1 VAYGSA
7 VNFNRNIST
16 IGSTFAIT
24 FAPANNNGW
33 AVFGGS
39 SAQTISADA
48 SKVPVIPNLMMNKLS
63 NGLTL
68 NRQVTITRN
77 LALVSGLITSTAA
90 NLVVINDNAL
100 VTDASSLSYVNGP
113 VRKIGNDDFTFPTGK
128 NGVYQPIS
136 ISAPS
141 NTTHHFTAELFR
153 ETSNGLYSHSS
164 KVASIQTI
172 SQCEYWILNRT
183 NGTSNVN
190 VTLGWNGFDCLV
202 ANPSTLV
209 VARWNGTSW
218 QNHANGG
225 TTGSAASGSVA
236 SSAAITSFSPFA
248 VASTSIE
255 NPLPVE
261 LISFNGEV
269 QSGIVKLK
277 WETASETNSHY
288 FEIEKSTDLVNFT
301 SIGKVTSA
309 GTTTQHSYYDLI
321 DHEPFEGVSYYRL
334 IQVDFNG
341 STTVYDPISINNVE
355 SSELKWN
362 IWPNP
367 SEGVINLSLS
377 NKIDAKECDVT
388 IINSLGNIVKTMK
401 IDPNNKIQL
410 DMEDLPAGVYSI
422 LITGNN
428 IRFSSKIIKK

>member
-33 AVFGGS
+33 VVFGGAL
-39 SAQTISADA
+39 AQTISADA
-48 SKVPVIPNLMMNKLS
+48 ARIPVIPNLMINKS
-63 NGLTL
+63 ANGLTL
-68 NRQVTITRN
+68 NSQVTVTRN
-77 LALVSGLITSTAA
+77 LAFVSGLITSSAS
-90 NLVVINDNAL
+90 NLLVMEDNAL
-100 VTDASSLSYVNGP
+100 MTGASSLSYINGP
-113 VRKIGNDDFTFPTGK
+113 VRKVGNDAFTFPTGK
-128 NGVYQPIS
+128 NGIYRPIS

-141 NTTHHFTAELFR
+141 NTTHHFTAELFS
-153 ETSNGLYSHSS
+153 ETSNGSYSHAS
-164 KVASIQTI
+164 KAVSIQTI

-218 QNHANGG
+218 QNHGNGG
-225 TTGSAASGSVA
+225 TTGSAASGTVI

-261 LISFNGEV
+261 LISFNGEL

-341 STTVYDPISINNVE
+341 STTVYDPISINNAE

-377 NKIDAKECDVT
+377 NKIDAKECDVK
-388 IINSLGNIVKTMK
+388 IINSLGNLVKAMK

-410 DMEDLPAGVYSI
+410 DVEDLPTGVYSI